1 MAHAWLGA
9 HRGQGWG
16 RGRGGDGF
24 TSSRD
29 LRCLPQSVSRDE
41 GGWVASPKGQWVW
54 VMGAVSLGPPT
65 PSVLEADVHR
75 ATPSSPLHTTDTA
88 VTGLTESRV
97 FNQKGETAEEGLC
110 ISGTWVHV
118 GGWAQ
123 RDITVRRR
131 RPAAEVGFAQKGK
144 ASKDFRKLGGHG
156 QLPRFKWRA

>member
-1 MAHAWLGA
+1 MEHFLAHAWLGA

-97 FNQKGETAEEGLC
+97 FNQKGGDGRGRTLYQWDVGACGGLGTERHHSQEETSC
-110 ISGTWVHV
+110 S
-118 GGWAQ
+118 
-123 RDITVRRR
+123 
-131 RPAAEVGFAQKGK
+131 
-144 ASKDFRKLGGHG
+144 
-156 QLPRFKWRA
+156 